1 MTTKAAAEARIT
13 ELKLQPLPVEETPE
27 DSE

>member
-1 MTTKAAAEARIT
+1 MNAKAAAEARIV
-13 ELKLQPLPVEETPE
+13 ELKLQPLPVEDSPE